1 MILSRSKIFPSYD
14 SCSLCRISRGVV
26 FWGKIGGKQIE
37 NKVISPVGSFNGNHK
52 CSDSV
57 EKLTEVLTSLETTKT
72 TL

>member
-1 MILSRSKIFPSYD
+1 M
-14 SCSLCRISRGVV
+14 
-26 FWGKIGGKQIE
+26 FWGKIGGKQVY
-37 NKVISPVGSFNGNHK
+37 NKVISPAGSFKGNHK